1 MSSSWHIKGQRH
13 FPNNKNHVIATCHRC
28 CFCSRLCS
36 RLQNCSPGKTIVAKF
51 RNKMRKSQNCVF
63 VRCCIHG
70 QTQKSH
76 CFAPCLIL
84 QSHRRHSA
92 VNLPWHYPF
101 AEFTAAMPSS
111 FDMVPSFR
119 PDATPSTM
127 LFASGLAVS
136 VNWTI
141 CLLAFRS
148 CNA

>member
-76 CFAPCLIL
+76 LMRRVSYSNHTEGIQLSIYHGTIPL
-84 QSHRRHSA
+84 QSS
-92 VNLPWHYPF
+92 LQ
-101 AEFTAAMPSS
+101 
-111 FDMVPSFR
+111 
-119 PDATPSTM
+119 
-127 LFASGLAVS
+127 L
-136 VNWTI
+136 
-141 CLLAFRS
+141 CLLLSTWCHRLGQMLLLPQCFLHQG
-148 CNA
+148 